1 MDTISFDDFSRVDIR
16 VGRVI
21 RVEPFPEAKKAAYRL
36 WIDFGAAIGER
47 KTSAQITALY
57 DPDTLV
63 GRQVLAV
70 VNFPP
75 RQIGPF
81 RSEVLVLGLADAEG
95 AVVLVGPDRPVPL
108 GHRLH

>member
-1 MDTISFDDFSRVDIR
+1 M
-16 VGRVI
+16 
-21 RVEPFPEAKKAAYRL
+21 
-36 WIDFGAAIGER
+36 
-47 KTSAQITALY
+47 
-57 DPDTLV
+57 
-63 GRQVLAV
+63 

-95 AVVLVGPDRPVPL
+95 AVVLVAPDRAVPL